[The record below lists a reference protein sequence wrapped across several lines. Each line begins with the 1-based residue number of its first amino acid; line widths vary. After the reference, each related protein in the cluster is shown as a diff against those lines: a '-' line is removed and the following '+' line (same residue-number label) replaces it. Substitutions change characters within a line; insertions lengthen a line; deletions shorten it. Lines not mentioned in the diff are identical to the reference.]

1 MKLWF
6 YFDKAFPDIL
16 PLLNVVLEPAEDVGK
31 KEKPQDGEHDE
42 QLDQDHGPERLLIKD
57 RKSGGNPKQNP
68 LQIGG
73 LLYICPVIP
82 SPQL

>member
-6 YFDKAFPDIL
+6 YFYKAFPDIL

-42 QLDQDHGPERLLIKD
+42 QLDQDHGPERAPQ
-57 RKSGGNPKQNP
+57 RHAAKSVRIEAVNPV
-68 LQIGG
+68 
-73 LLYICPVIP
+73 CPVRMCH
-82 SPQL
+82 

>member
-42 QLDQDHGPERLLIKD
+42 QLIRITAQSVRPSVMLR
-57 RKSGGNPKQNP
+57 NP
-68 LQIGG
+68 
-73 LLYICPVIP
+73 
-82 SPQL
+82 SA